1 MDNQIVEYLGNVDFA
16 KGGRFLID
24 GVEREEL
31 IATKLMILTRS
42 ISPDLARH
50 VDQWAADRTTTLAGG
65 EIILALDIF
74 EHSYSSVK

>member
-16 KGGRFLID
+16 KGRRFLID

-50 VDQWAADRTTTLAGG
+50 VDQWAADRTARSPTVR
-65 EIILALDIF
+65 
-74 EHSYSSVK
+74 SSWRSTYLSIPIPQ